1 MSVITFIR
9 HGQANSSATTE
20 EGYDNLSDLGKTQ
33 ARWLGEHLRHCKV
46 TYDAVYTGTLNRQI
60 DTEALLDL
68 YDSPD
73 PIQDPRLNEFRYYD
87 LIAAM
92 EKQFD
97 LKPPLEGTG
106 FINHFLNTFTKWKSG
121 ELQDIPETWDTYE
134 NRVWTMME
142 DMRHSGKNVL
152 AVTSGGVIGMA
163 AAHALRL
170 DVRSLVKVLLEGM
183 NTGVTRFQYLHGE
196 YHLMQFNNLPHLEDA
211 DRVEARTYY

>member
-97 LKPPLEGTG
+97 LKPRLREQDSSTI
-106 FINHFLNTFTKWKSG
+106 FKYVHKWKSVN
-121 ELQDIPETWDTYE
+121 Y
-134 NRVWTMME
+134 R
-142 DMRHSGKNVL
+142 
-152 AVTSGGVIGMA
+152 TSQ
-163 AAHALRL
+163 
-170 DVRSLVKVLLEGM
+170 K
-183 NTGVTRFQYLHGE
+183 HGTP
-196 YHLMQFNNLPHLEDA
+196 MKIAFGP
-211 DRVEARTYY
+211 

>member
-1 MSVITFIR
+1 MTIPWQVSNSLLGVRTNSGALMSVITFIR

-33 ARWLGEHLRHCKV
+33 ARWLGEHLRHCKL
-46 TYDAVYTGTLNRQI
+46 TYDAVYTGTLDRQI

-121 ELQDIPETWDTYE
+121 ELQDVPETWDTYE
-134 NRVWTMME
+134 NRVWTMM
-142 DMRHSGKNVL
+142 
-152 AVTSGGVIGMA
+152 
-163 AAHALRL
+163 
-170 DVRSLVKVLLEGM
+170 
-183 NTGVTRFQYLHGE
+183 
-196 YHLMQFNNLPHLEDA
+196 
-211 DRVEARTYY
+211 